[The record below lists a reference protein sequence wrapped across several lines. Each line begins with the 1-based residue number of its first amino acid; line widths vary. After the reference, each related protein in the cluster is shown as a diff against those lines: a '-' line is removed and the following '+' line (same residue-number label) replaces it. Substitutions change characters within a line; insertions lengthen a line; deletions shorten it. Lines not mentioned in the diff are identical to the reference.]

1 MSKWISVRNS
11 LPQLNQP
18 VYVNIPHLDDT
29 KIIGYLTFI
38 DAERKPRREPDYCDE
53 LGNEYV
59 YVWIIPELGVML
71 DLEQADKFAEILP
84 PPSETE

>member
-18 VYVNIPHLDDT
+18 VYVNIPHLDNT

-38 DAERKPRREPDYCDE
+38 DAERKPRREPNYCDE

-59 YVWIIPELGVML
+59 YVWVIPEFNATFE
-71 DLEQADKFAEILP
+71 LEQIDKFAEIP
-84 PPSETE
+84 PLPSETE